1 MATPES
7 QWPRGGFAADE
18 AYGDTP
24 AAASRTYAARRI
36 DPVVRS
42 RRESPRSRSRSRR
55 LSPPRR
61 PLPRRRWG
69 AQFVSRFSARRGE
82 IAGNCPPHRPADA
95 PSRPRAG
102 RRGHPQ
108 PRRGN
113 RRRRGGSRRRGHPV
127 TPPEGARLAPPPL
140 PPANDTNDREDRE
153 SSTRAAREAWE
164 KSPRA
169 DERIFPLDDS
179 APKPT
184 SSPSPADPR
193 HPSTPASPRSIAVPR
208 RTSPSS
214 RSTAWFP
221 RRTSTTTASC
231 SSSRSTPTRIG
242 GSSTSEKRR
251 AWRTAPSAR

>member
-1 MATPES
+1 MVMATPES

-24 AAASRTYAARRI
+24 AAASRTYDARRI

-113 RRRRGGSRRRGHPV
+113 RRRRGGPRRRGHPV

-140 PPANDTNDREDRE
+140 PPTNEPNDREDRE
-153 SSTRAAREAWE
+153 SSTRAAREE
-164 KSPRA
+164 SCGKSRP
-169 DERIFPLDDS
+169 ERMNEFSHL
-179 APKPT
+179 KPP
-184 SSPSPADPR
+184 SSPSP
-193 HPSTPASPRSIAVPR
+193 
-208 RTSPSS
+208 
-214 RSTAWFP
+214 
-221 RRTSTTTASC
+221 
-231 SSSRSTPTRIG
+231 G
-242 GSSTSEKRR
+242 
-251 AWRTAPSAR
+251 